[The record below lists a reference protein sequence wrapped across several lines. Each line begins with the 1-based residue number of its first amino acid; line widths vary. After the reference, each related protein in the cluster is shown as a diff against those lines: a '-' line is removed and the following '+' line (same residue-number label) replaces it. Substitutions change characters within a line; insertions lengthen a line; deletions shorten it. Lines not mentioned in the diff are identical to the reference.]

1 MKESIH
7 KSYDDLPLFLNAR
20 TVAQVLGVSVA
31 SGYELMHE
39 ADFPHAAG
47 GQPHGGA
54 PGAVHPMGE
63 RPYERG
69 RRLMAYIPYRRD
81 PSVFRFPLP
90 NRIWKHHLKYP
101 DFSVLAYLHYR
112 HHRELPGRA
121 SVTELTGTLGLK
133 PGAVRRILD
142 VLTRQGAR
150 HTGPGPV
157 VGREK
162 YFSLPDE
169 VFYLNLGSAAIA
181 VYAFLLYRGKP
192 EDLSVH
198 TQLQGH
204 WICHRRQQQHRAQ
217 VRAGAGG
224 GRTHRHQPHRGGGR
238 GRNGAQR
245 LSALHD
251 PAGAKR
257 GGTA

>member
-1 MKESIH
+1 
-7 KSYDDLPLFLNAR
+7 
-20 TVAQVLGVSVA
+20 
-31 SGYELMHE
+31 
-39 ADFPHAAG
+39 
-47 GQPHGGA
+47 
-54 PGAVHPMGE
+54 
-63 RPYERG
+63 
-69 RRLMAYIPYRRD
+69 MAYIPYRRD

-142 VLTRQGAR
+142 VLTRQGLV
-150 HTGPGPV
+150 TLDLVPV

-181 VYAFLLYRGKP
+181 VYAFLLYRENRKTYQCT
-192 EDLSVH
+192 LSYKAIGYAIGASNN
-198 TQLQGH
+198 T
-204 WICHRRQQQHRAQ
+204 
-217 VRAGAGG
+217 VRKYVLELEAAGLIATN
-224 GRTHRHQPHRGGGR
+224 RTVVVGADGME
-238 GRNGAQR
+238 RNGCLRYTILPVQNAVELRDRQR
-245 LSALHD
+245 LAALDAAVERQKVKERLAASAR
-251 PAGAKR
+251 K
-257 GGTA
+257 GGPVA